1 MACRLAFDCGLNLD
15 CSSSGL
21 TAHEM
26 EIRSMVLWACM
37 NYDRCWSLFLG
48 RPTAIKMCDITISRL
63 TASFQGLGSSLPTVA
78 VQDNLE
84 FLIQESLLDLMD
96 LVSGVTDIPR
106 SRVLSTDYTMQL
118 RIESMQRQLDFWNRR
133 LPVPLQWSSMDIST
147 APSSF
152 FILQ

>member
-1 MACRLAFDCGLNLD
+1 MACRLAFDSGLNLD
-15 CSSSGL
+15 CSTSGL
-21 TAHEM
+21 TAQEM
-26 EIRSMVLWACM
+26 EIRNMVLWACI

-48 RPTAIKMCDITISRL
+48 RPTAIKMCDITVSRL
-63 TASFQGLGSSLPTVA
+63 TASFQGLGSSPPAVA
-78 VQDNLE
+78 VEDNLA

-96 LVSGVTDIPR
+96 LASGVTDIRR

-118 RIESMQRQLDFWNRR
+118 QIESMQRQFDFWYRR
-133 LPVPLQWSSMDIST
+133 LPVPLRWSSMDMAT